1 MIRVKKI
8 YTLKERTLVRKVSS
22 IFSEAAR
29 GTLDIEEEDL
39 KEYLLEVFNVLYC
52 DKAKSVIDDKY
63 YDRINRFKSKLE
75 TDNTSVILFE
85 DIAQLLLS
93 VLGSSPS
100 DWDFIS
106 EHGELDRD
114 KRLVLKHSLILD
126 RLRSPFNVGSVFRS
140 SDSFG
145 VDKITLVEGTAGVN
159 HQRAIRTSR
168 GTISTVEHEIVEED
182 ELIQKLKDSKRALFA
197 LEIGGHNI
205 NEFDFPEDGI
215 AVIGSEEF
223 GVSEKLLE
231 LCDNSLGRVS
241 IPLAGSKGSIN
252 VSVATG
258 IMLQAWFSKKN

>member
-29 GTLDIEEEDL
+29 GTLEIEDL
-39 KEYLLEVFNVLYC
+39 DEMQYLSDVFETLYC
-52 DKAKSVIDDKY
+52 DKAKSVIDEKY
-63 YDRINRFKSKLE
+63 YERLNRYKAKMESGE
-75 TDNTSVILFE
+75 TSITLYE

-93 VLGSSPS
+93 ILGSSPS

-106 EHGELDRD
+106 EDGELDVD
-114 KRLVLKHSLILD
+114 KRIILKHSLILD

-145 VDKITLVEGTAGVN
+145 VDKITLIEGTASPT
-159 HQRAIRTSR
+159 HQRSVRTSR
-168 GTISTVEHEIVEED
+168 GTIDTVDYEIVEED
-182 ELIQKLKDSKRALFA
+182 ELIKQLENSNRALFA
-197 LEIGGHNI
+197 LEIGGTDI
-205 NEFDFPEDGI
+205 NEFEFPEDGI

-223 GVSEKLLE
+223 GVSEKLLS
-231 LCDNSLGRVS
+231 LCDKSLGRVS

-258 IMLQAWFSKKN
+258 IMLQSWFSKKD

>member
-22 IFSEAAR
+22 IFSDAAR
-29 GTLDIEEEDL
+29 STLDLDGDEL
-39 KEYLLEVFNVLYC
+39 KKYLLDVFNVLYC
-52 DKAKSVIDDKY
+52 EKAKSVIDETYYSRIDK
-63 YDRINRFKSKLE
+63 FKKKLE
-75 TDNTSVILFE
+75 SGEFNSTLFE
-85 DIAQLLLS
+85 DIAQLLLTI
-93 VLGSSPS
+93 LGSAPS

-106 EHGELDRD
+106 ERGELDINR
-114 KRLVLKHSLILD
+114 RVVLNHSLVLD

-145 VDKITLVEGTAGVN
+145 VDKIILVEGTADVN
-159 HQRAIRTSR
+159 HQRSIRTSR
-168 GTISTVEHEIVEED
+168 GTINTVEHEVIEED
-182 ELIQKLKDSKRALFA
+182 KLIQQLKDSKRPIFA
-197 LEIGGHNI
+197 LEIGGEDI
-205 NEFDFPEDGI
+205 NKFEFPKDGI

-223 GVSEKLLE
+223 GVSEKLLK

-258 IMLQAWFSKKN
+258 IMLQAWYSKEN